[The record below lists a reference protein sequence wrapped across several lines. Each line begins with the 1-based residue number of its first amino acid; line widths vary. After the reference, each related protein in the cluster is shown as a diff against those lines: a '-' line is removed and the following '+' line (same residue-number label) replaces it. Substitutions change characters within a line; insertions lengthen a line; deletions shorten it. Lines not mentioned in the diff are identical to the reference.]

1 LEGPLTDAPGHAS
14 ANPQGRLLR
23 GQQVQ
28 LFIRGGLSAGAW
40 QGKVEELSRY
50 NPFLAFQPFL
60 DDSCKPSV
68 FLKRKHINIK
78 YIFQKNQGL
87 PSARNTGISLSTG
100 SYITFL
106 DSDDEY
112 KENHLS
118 SRFKILQENPDIDL
132 LHGGVEII
140 GDAYVPDKNNPSQ
153 LIHLDDCMIGGTFF
167 IKRELFQKI
176 GYFRQIDY
184 ADDTDFIE
192 RAFKSNLNIFKTD
205 IKTYIY
211 HRDSPDSMCNILK
224 NREL

>member
-1 LEGPLTDAPGHAS
+1 MEPFFSVIITSFNREKLLPRSLNSLFKQEYSDWEAIIVDDGSQDNTFEVIKPIVLEQ
-14 ANPQGRLLR
+14 NR
-23 GQQVQ
+23 
-28 LFIRGGLSAGAW
+28 
-40 QGKVEELSRY
+40 
-50 NPFLAFQPFL
+50 
-60 DDSCKPSV
+60 
-68 FLKRKHINIK
+68 IK
-78 YIFQKNQGL
+78 YFFQQNHGL
-87 PSARNTGISLSTG
+87 PGARNTGVYLSRG
-100 SYITFL
+100 KYITFL

-118 SRFKILQENPDIDL
+118 SRFRILQENPDIDL

-140 GDAYVPDKNNPSQ
+140 GDAYVPDKNNPAM

-192 RAFKSNLNIFKTD
+192 RVLKGNFNVVKTD

-211 HRDSPDSMCNILK
+211 HRDTPDSMCNILK
-224 NREL
+224 NKDL

>member
-1 LEGPLTDAPGHAS
+1 LEPFFSVIITTFNRENL
-14 ANPQGRLLR
+14 
-23 GQQVQ
+23 
-28 LFIRGGLSAGAW
+28 
-40 QGKVEELSRY
+40 LSRSLTSLLKQ
-50 NPFLAFQPFL
+50 NFSDWEAIFV
-60 DDSCKPSV
+60 DDGSRDNTFEVIKPIV
-68 FLKRKHINIK
+68 LEHNNIK

-87 PSARNTGISLSTG
+87 PNARNTGISLSQG
-100 SYITFL
+100 RYITFL

-112 KENHLS
+112 KQNHLS
-118 SRFKILQENPDIDL
+118 SRFRILQENPDIDL

-192 RAFKSNLNIFKTD
+192 RALKGNFNIVKTD
-205 IKTYIY
+205 ITTYIY
-211 HRDSPDSMCNILK
+211 HRDTPDSMCNILK

>member
-1 LEGPLTDAPGHAS
+1 LEPFFSVIITS
-14 ANPQGRLLR
+14 FNREKLLPR
-23 GQQVQ
+23 SLNS
-28 LFIRGGLSAGAW
+28 LFKQEYSDWEAII
-40 QGKVEELSRY
+40 V
-50 NPFLAFQPFL
+50 
-60 DDSCKPSV
+60 DDGSQDNTFEVIKPIV
-68 FLKRKHINIK
+68 LEQNRIK
-78 YIFQKNQGL
+78 YFFQQNHGL
-87 PSARNTGISLSTG
+87 PGARNTGVYLSRG
-100 SYITFL
+100 KYITFL

-118 SRFKILQENPDIDL
+118 SRFRILQENPDIDL

-140 GDAYVPDKNNPSQ
+140 GDAYVPDKNNPAM

-192 RAFKSNLNIFKTD
+192 RVLKGNFNVVKTD

-211 HRDSPDSMCNILK
+211 HRDTPDSMCNILK
-224 NREL
+224 NKDL